1 VKTMLL
7 KPNKNA
13 NPDLTVM
20 AVSSFLLKRIKKNRL
35 ETITELKL
43 ALLDNDKN
51 STSLIEPALEFLF
64 LLGLIEYHTKNDLIE
79 YTGP

>member
-1 VKTMLL
+1 MLL

-20 AVSSFLLKRIKKNRL
+20 AASSFLLKRIKKNRL

-43 ALLDNDKN
+43 ALLENDKS

>member
-20 AVSSFLLKRIKKNRL
+20 AASSFLLKRIKKNRL

-43 ALLDNDKN
+43 ALLENDKS

>member
-1 VKTMLL
+1 MLL

-20 AVSSFLLKRIKKNRL
+20 AVSAFLLKRIKKNRL
-35 ETITELKL
+35 ETITELQL
-43 ALLDNDKN
+43 ALLENDKS
-51 STSLIEPALEFLF
+51 STPLLESALEFLF

>member
-1 VKTMLL
+1 MLL

-20 AVSSFLLKRIKKNRL
+20 AASSFLLKRIKKSRL
-35 ETITELKL
+35 ETITELTL
-43 ALLDNDKN
+43 ALLENDKN

>member
-1 VKTMLL
+1 MLL

-35 ETITELKL
+35 ETITDLKL
-43 ALLDNDKN
+43 ALLEGNKD
-51 STSLIEPALEFLF
+51 SVSLLESALEFLF
-64 LLGLIEYHTKNDLIE
+64 LLGLVEYHTKNDLIE

>member
-1 VKTMLL
+1 MKTMLL

-20 AVSSFLLKRIKKNRL
+20 AVSYFLLKRIKKNRL

-43 ALLDNDKN
+43 ALLENDKS

-64 LLGLIEYHTKNDLIE
+64 LLGIIEYHTKNDLIE

>member
-1 VKTMLL
+1 MLL

>member
-20 AVSSFLLKRIKKNRL
+20 AVSAFLLKRIKKNRL
-35 ETITELKL
+35 ETITELQL
-43 ALLDNDKN
+43 ALLENDKS
-51 STSLIEPALEFLF
+51 STPLLESALEFLF

>member
-1 VKTMLL
+1 MLL

-20 AVSSFLLKRIKKNRL
+20 ATSTFLLKRIKKNKV
-35 ETITELKL
+35 ETITDLRL
-43 ALLDNDKN
+43 ALLENDKS
-51 STSLIEPALEFLF
+51 STPLLESALEFLF